1 MVFDRTNLSRGLKP
15 RAKGSSR
22 QQDKKNANERNDL
35 DAQFQVGHMY
45 AIGNE
50 VSHDPEKSLYW
61 CERAADQYHSKSL
74 CQLGYI
80 YYTGDYVEK
89 KISKAIRL
97 FEEAALLGD
106 DKAFFNLATMYSQ
119 GYV

>member
-1 MVFDRTNLSRGLKP
+1 MTAKILSKEERKDSKTLW
-15 RAKGSSR
+15 
-22 QQDKKNANERNDL
+22 KNANELNDL

-50 VSHDPEKSLYW
+50 VSHVPEKSIYW

-89 KISKAIRL
+89 YIFKAIRL

-106 DKAFFNLATMYSQ
+106 HKSFFNLRPCIAM
-119 GYV
+119 VMV